1 MAAAGGGEQIAGD
14 IFHGY
19 VAAVG
24 GKVSGAGDV
33 TGDDVAAGGG
43 KGEAAVD
50 VVGLHVSAA
59 GPDVERVIFGRVD
72 FDGDPEAASQ
82 LAAECAAA
90 KRDALGSI
98 VGVSGEIFQEL
109 FGVFLGGVG
118 FEVDVIVHVA

>member
-19 VAAVG
+19 
-24 GKVSGAGDV
+24 
-33 TGDDVAAGGG
+33 VAAGGG

-118 FEVDVIVHVA
+118 FEVDVIVH